1 MFKTRSDNAPHIFSV
16 ADSAYQDMMHHEE
29 QQFVLF
35 SGETYSGKTTNMRL
49 CFEHL
54 VLMGEGNAGIAKRA
68 NNALQ
73 AVTAMTHAGTPL
85 NHDST
90 RCAMQLQMTFG
101 QTGKLSGLIFWIYLL
116 EKIRVSSTDM

>member
-35 SGETYSGKTTNMRL
+35 SGETYSGKSTNMRL

-73 AVTAMTHAGTPL
+73 IVSALTHAGTPL